1 MMNQVDD
8 IPGGDGH
15 FATTQL
21 SMDDNSHG
29 YFSKYVLY

>member
-15 FATTQL
+15 FATI
-21 SMDDNSHG
+21 SFIEKHNS
-29 YFSKYVLY
+29 LLQERER